1 MYHHYTATLRYTS
14 PHFTKLH
21 FTTLIDTSLPLIYT
35 SLPSHLASAIY
46 ISYCSISPPITK
58 LDTVRI
64 ITSPKLFP
72 KIMNP
77 FTALRNLSPFHFT
90 FLFFPFFHLSY
101 LPFVIPGHLRD
112 RFVISFSYEVFRRS
126 EILHCVVE

>member
-1 MYHHYTATLRYTS
+1 LYHHYTATLHNTS
-14 PHFTKLH
+14 LHFTLLH

-35 SLPSHLASAIY
+35 SLPSHLSHPIY

-64 ITSPKLFP
+64 ITSPNLFP

-77 FTALRNLSPFHFT
+77 
-90 FLFFPFFHLSY
+90 
-101 LPFVIPGHLRD
+101 
-112 RFVISFSYEVFRRS
+112 
-126 EILHCVVE
+126 LHCIMLVAQYFTILAVQQRINVYVRKYTLGQVMIRGLCAEYCITLDDVKVIRMVA